1 MKNSFYI
8 SDINVNDAVSSGNS
22 IGFDD
27 GNTTGDDYAYDA
39 NGSMTMDK
47 NKGITSIT
55 YNYLNLPERI
65 EWSANKFITYQYNA
79 AGQKVTKTVRSND
92 SIKVV
97 RYLDGFQYAGDILQF
112 FPHAEGYVKATPVGN
127 ANPDLPPTGYAYNYT
142 FNYTD
147 HLGNIRLSYTKDPQS
162 GTLQILDE
170 NHYYPFGLR
179 HEVYVSG
186 SKRQHGFGN
195 DGGGGDIDDVELI
208 NVLRTD
214 YQYKYN
220 GKEWQDELG
229 LGLYDYGWRNYDPA
243 LGRWMN
249 MDPLAEKFYPSST
262 YNYTVNNPI
271 LLNDPDGR
279 DWSIK
284 AKKDKDGNWQ
294 INITVNA
301 AVVNNSGK
309 EIDLDNYIKEQT
321 AQFNRIFSFEGE
333 GVSIT
338 ANLNMRA
345 ISNEDDVQGS
355 EHLIAIGDSK
365 NFASDVGG
373 HADYGGLRVDING
386 KFINNDGTTSF
397 NHTLSHEIGHTGGL
411 IHPFSNN
418 EKVSFFSGYTWFGL
432 KENRTEASIYKQ
444 KVGIDLSTNF
454 MSYPQK
460 YYKYN
465 ASTVEAQKLKNV
477 LANPGRISGG
487 QVGALIR
494 YYSKGLLNKDN
505 R

>member
-1 MKNSFYI
+1 MIRDN
-8 SDINVNDAVSSGNS
+8 
-22 IGFDD
+22 
-27 GNTTGDDYAYDA
+27 
-39 NGSMTMDK
+39 
-47 NKGITSIT
+47 NKGIAEIQ
-55 YNYLNLPERI
+55 YNHLNLPTKI
-65 EWSANKFITYQYNA
+65 IWSNNKYISYTYNA
-79 AGQKVTKTVRSND
+79 AGQKVQKRVVAND
-92 SIKVV
+92 SVKVV
-97 RYLDGFQYAGDILQF
+97 DYLDGFQYAGGVLQF
-112 FPHAEGYVKATPVGN
+112 FPHAEGYVKATPAEAMPGS
-127 ANPDLPPTGYAYNYT
+127 PPLSYIYNYV

-147 HLGNIRLSYTKDPQS
+147 HLGNVRLSYSKDPQT
-162 GTLQILDE
+162 GVLEILDE
-170 NHYYPFGLR
+170 NHYYPFGLK
-179 HEVYVSG
+179 HEVYVSANKKEFDLLIG
-186 SKRQHGFGN
+186 GGI
-195 DGGGGDIDDVELI
+195 DGGIGEVALKE
-208 NVLRTD
+208 VLETE
-214 YQYKYN
+214 YLYKYN
-220 GKEWQDELG
+220 GKEFQDELN
-229 LGLYDYGWRNYDPA
+229 LNWYDYMARNYDPA

-345 ISNEDDVQGS
+345 ISSEDDVQGS

-386 KFINNDGTTSF
+386 KFINKDGTTDY
-397 NHTLSHEIGHTGGL
+397 NNTLSHEIGHTGGL

-465 ASTVEAQKLKNV
+465 ASTVQAQKLKNV

>member
-1 MKNSFYI
+1 MLMRNFH
-8 SDINVNDAVSSGNS
+8 
-22 IGFDD
+22 
-27 GNTTGDDYAYDA
+27 
-39 NGSMTMDK
+39 
-47 NKGITSIT
+47 
-55 YNYLNLPERI
+55 
-65 EWSANKFITYQYNA
+65 NA
-79 AGQKVTKTVRSND
+79 AGQKLSKSVAYGDTIKLVT
-92 SIKVV
+92 
-97 RYLDGFQYAGDILQF
+97 YLDGFQTEERGSR
-112 FPHAEGYVKATPVGN
+112 TPKKKRSHKTN
-127 ANPDLPPTGYAYNYT
+127 DSEQNHSTSCAS
-142 FNYTD
+142 FNFEIFNFKNFTC
-147 HLGNIRLSYTKDPQS
+147 
-162 GTLQILDE
+162 
-170 NHYYPFGLR
+170 PFGLR
-179 HEVYVSG
+179 HEVHYPSSSIRDFRAAEGLNGGQVGDPVSL
-186 SKRQHGFGN
+186 
-195 DGGGGDIDDVELI
+195 V
-208 NVLRTD
+208 NVTETG

-220 GKEWQDELG
+220 DYGGKSFEKAFDEHTARSAEWQDELG
-229 LGLYDYGWRNYDPA
+229 LDWYDYGWRNYDPA

-345 ISNEDDVQGS
+345 ISSEDDVQGS

-386 KFINNDGTTSF
+386 GLINKDGTTDY
-397 NHTLSHEIGHTGGL
+397 NNTLSHEIGHTGGL